1 MWTSNKT
8 RFFVLYSRTLVWA
21 TSKHNVYLMSHFL
34 GEATSGKHKVL
45 SVQSHVSPA
54 KMESLAVIQGVIHV
68 CIINLLV

>member
-54 KMESLAVIQGVIHV
+54 KVSFSSGTMKDSSIKIY
-68 CIINLLV
+68 IR